1 MNIEKMY
8 VLPEGSDV
16 ARIYEWK
23 DNHLTFEE
31 LLSFIASRGKIP
43 AGRWLERPTELTGEF
58 K

>member
-23 DNHLTFEE
+23 EDHLTMEE
-31 LLSFIASRGKIP
+31 LVSFVASRGKIP
-43 AGRWLERPTELTGEF
+43 HGTWLERPEKPAGEF
-58 K
+58 

>member
-31 LLSFIASRGKIP
+31 LISFIASRGKIP
-43 AGRWLERPTELTGEF
+43 AGTWLERPEKPADAF